1 VRAHGFTRT
10 VQRLAQA
17 GGLNLRARGFTLVEV
32 LVALVIVAAGAAAVL
47 SSLNT
52 AAASSVYLREK
63 TFAQWIAANRIAE
76 TRLLANPPQNG
87 TSEGELDYAGQR
99 WRWRQQI
106 ANAALPGLRRIDVS
120 VRPALPGAP
129 ATTPSAAAADD
140 GGSWTLTLSGV
151 LARDLAGPGTGVDWE
166 PVAPQAPGT
175 GSSTSSNSGTGS
187 STSSGTN
194 SGSGTPETTP

>member
-1 VRAHGFTRT
+1 V
-10 VQRLAQA
+10 
-17 GGLNLRARGFTLVEV
+17 RARGFTLVEV

-76 TRLLANPPQNG
+76 TRLLTNPPQNG

-106 ANAALPGLRRIDVS
+106 TDAAMPGLRRIDVS
-120 VRPALPGAP
+120 VRPAVPGAP
-129 ATTPSAAAADD
+129 PTTTSATAADD
-140 GGSWTLTLSGV
+140 GGNWTLTLSGV
-151 LARDLAGPGTGVDWE
+151 LARDLAAPGTSVDWE
-166 PVAPQAPGT
+166 PAAQPPPGSGPGT
-175 GSSTSSNSGTGS
+175 DVSTGTGS
-187 STSSGTN
+187 STSSG
-194 SGSGTPETTP
+194 SGSGTSSGTNPGTGTGTQETTP